1 MVDSFRISLL
11 YHILWFIHG
20 MVRVFSGNKYL
31 VKVFFIFTHVTYE
44 DHRLGSR
51 MPDNRFDTGGGFT
64 A

>member
-1 MVDSFRISLL
+1 MADSFGISLL
-11 YHILWFIHG
+11 YHFLRFVFR

-44 DHRLGSR
+44 DHCPGSR
-51 MPDNRFDTGGGFT
+51 MPDNRFDTGGFT